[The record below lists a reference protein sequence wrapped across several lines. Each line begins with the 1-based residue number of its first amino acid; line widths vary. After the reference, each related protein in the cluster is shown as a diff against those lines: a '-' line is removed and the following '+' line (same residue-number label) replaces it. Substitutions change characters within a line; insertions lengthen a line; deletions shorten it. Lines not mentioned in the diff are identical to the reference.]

1 MYEGEIFLII
11 KMLEVLQFVH
21 QTIIGRQKRSLKIKI
36 EGSYFFVFSDDIN
49 WCKKKLGF
57 NGDNVI
63 FVSQDM
69 PVYET
74 LRLMYNC
81 KHFILSNSTFSWW
94 GQFLS
99 TSKNKLVVSPSR
111 WNNDGYQSQLIQK
124 DWILINC

>member
-1 MYEGEIFLII
+1 
-11 KMLEVLQFVH
+11 
-21 QTIIGRQKRSLKIKI
+21 
-36 EGSYFFVFSDDIN
+36 
-49 WCKKKLGF
+49 
-57 NGDNVI
+57 
-63 FVSQDM
+63 M

-99 TSKNKLVVSPSR
+99 ASKNKLVVSPSR
-111 WNNDGYQSQLIQK
+111 WNNGGYQSQLIQK